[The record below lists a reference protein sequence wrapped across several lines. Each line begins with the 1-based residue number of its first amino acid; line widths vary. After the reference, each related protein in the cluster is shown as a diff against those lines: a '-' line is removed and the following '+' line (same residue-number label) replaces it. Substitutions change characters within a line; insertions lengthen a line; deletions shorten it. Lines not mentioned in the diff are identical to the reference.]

1 MCGKKELIM
10 AANAIPNS
18 NVTID
23 SQRAVDHEEKKLSE
37 IALPLKERVT
47 KVLHQV
53 FEGHEE
59 FLGATPD

>member
-1 MCGKKELIM
+1 M

-37 IALPLKERVT
+37 SVLPLKKRVT
-47 KVLHQV
+47 KLLHQV

>member
-1 MCGKKELIM
+1 M
-10 AANAIPNS
+10 AANAFPNP

-23 SQRAVDHEEKKLSE
+23 SGKAVDHEEKKLSE

>member
-1 MCGKKELIM
+1 MYGKKELIM

-23 SQRAVDHEEKKLSE
+23 STKAVDREDKKLRES
-37 IALPLKERVT
+37 ALPLKERVT
-47 KVLHQV
+47 KVLHRV

>member
-10 AANAIPNS
+10 AANAFPNPD
-18 NVTID
+18 VTID
-23 SQRAVDHEEKKLSE
+23 SPKAVDREDKKLRES
-37 IALPLKERVT
+37 ALPLKERVT
-47 KVLHQV
+47 KVLHEV